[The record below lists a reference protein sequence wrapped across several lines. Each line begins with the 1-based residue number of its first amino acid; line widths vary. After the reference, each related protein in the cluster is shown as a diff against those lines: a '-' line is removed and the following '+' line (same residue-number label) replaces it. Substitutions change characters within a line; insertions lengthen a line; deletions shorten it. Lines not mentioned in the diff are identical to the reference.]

1 MQVSNYPVDQHISM
15 SVQLMADGKGN
26 SNSLR
31 RQERLSD
38 SKAVLLPDERRL
50 NAYRETKN
58 LRRLQEDHHR
68 TQVADSYLEKL
79 QRVLERFKEVNR
91 EIVKEAVFNEK
102 KVHVQNKKLLQ
113 ELNKVK
119 KEFPDLEAVTTK
131 LGNLEVQSYIGLDHS
146 QNSHDLPISH
156 ENPGIS
162 HRINQMLAGLDGE
175 RQTLSHEL
183 EGLEQAVLFQ
193 GSTMSSGHHQF
204 EEVFNTV
211 TGGKAPSNVHTFL
224 KSEAAIELLS

>member
-1 MQVSNYPVDQHISM
+1 MQVSNYPVDQHIPM
-15 SVQLMADGKGN
+15 SVQLMAGGKGN

-31 RQERLSD
+31 QQRLFD

-91 EIVKEAVFNEK
+91 EIVKEAVFSEK
-102 KVHVQNKKLLQ
+102 KVNVQDKKLLL

-119 KEFPDLEAVTTK
+119 KEFPDLEAITTK
-131 LGNLEVQSYIGLDHS
+131 LGNLEIQSYIGLDHS

-162 HRINQMLAGLDGE
+162 HRIDRMLAGLDGE
-175 RQTLSHEL
+175 RQILSQEL

-193 GSTMSSGHHQF
+193 GTTKSSGHHQF
-204 EEVFNTV
+204 EEVYNTM

-224 KSEAAIELLS
+224 KSDAAIELLS

>member
-15 SVQLMADGKGN
+15 SVPLMTEGKDN

-31 RQERLSD
+31 QKERLFD
-38 SKAVLLPDERRL
+38 AKAVLLPDERRL

-91 EIVKEAVFNEK
+91 EIVKEAVFSERE
-102 KVHVQNKKLLQ
+102 VHVQEKQLLQ
-113 ELNKVK
+113 EINKVK
-119 KEFPDLEAVTTK
+119 KEFPDLESVTTK

-146 QNSHDLPISH
+146 QNPHDLPVSH
-156 ENPGIS
+156 ETSGIS
-162 HRINQMLAGLDGE
+162 HQIDQLIAGLDGK
-175 RQTLSHEL
+175 RQSLSHEL

-193 GSTMSSGHHQF
+193 GGTKLSGQHQF
-204 EEVFNTV
+204 QEVYDTM
-211 TGGKAPSNVHTFL
+211 TEGKTPSNVHSFL
-224 KSEAAIELLS
+224 RSDDAVELLS